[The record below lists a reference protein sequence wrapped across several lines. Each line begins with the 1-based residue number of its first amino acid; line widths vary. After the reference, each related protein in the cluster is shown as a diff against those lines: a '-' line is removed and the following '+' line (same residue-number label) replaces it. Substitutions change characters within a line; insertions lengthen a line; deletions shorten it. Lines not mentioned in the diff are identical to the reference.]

1 MFLFNASK
9 LFRYVFPILV
19 LASSMQIQGKTC
31 LAMSRKLEFD
41 NYVLNETKFRIQAVH
56 EINRPQCVHQC
67 LRQSVWERVWRG
79 FGERN
84 PPKLLASYMFHES
97 EIHTK
102 RFYGN
107 GKWMELLRQR
117 QRYVHNSL
125 IDSLIDSTLN
135 VLASNKVYAHEHS
148 FVKFADIV
156 VRYCTSKKKE
166 PQEFF
171 LWTVLTVEF

>member
-9 LFRYVFPILV
+9 LFRYVFPLLV

-41 NYVLNETKFRIQAVH
+41 NYVLNETKFRIQAMF
-56 EINRPQCVHQC
+56 ET
-67 LRQSVWERVWRG
+67 WERVWRG

-156 VRYCTSKKKE
+156 VRYWMSKKKE